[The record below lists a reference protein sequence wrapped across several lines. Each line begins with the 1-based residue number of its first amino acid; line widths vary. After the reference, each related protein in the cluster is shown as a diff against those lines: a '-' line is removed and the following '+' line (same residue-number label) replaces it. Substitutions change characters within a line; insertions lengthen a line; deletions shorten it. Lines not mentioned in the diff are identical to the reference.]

1 MNKILIFKKLILNF
15 IGKKLL
21 ILVLIFSL
29 ISTNFDLFLNVNLTQ
44 AALDP
49 NELEYMIDV
58 GPIAGTGTANYVY
71 VALFN
76 PSGSGR
82 TSLIKRIAIRA
93 DANGTGNYVN
103 LSLRRISAA
112 SGGTLIAASDIPKK
126 NASSS
131 NPVLEVRHTGP
142 TVTFVGAVQ
151 SRLMG
156 QPMPGAAGYFYSVRY
171 ISFGPN
177 DEKIVL
183 QPGEGIALYQEAGG
197 TTAQII
203 RMYVEWEEVTTTPQP
218 QNEYLLA
225 IQRVENAAGVNY
237 VYNSFFNPASSGK
250 TAIVKRIWFGAET
263 CDTTAVYT
271 NNISI
276 RRISSASGGTQ
287 IPQADIPKKH
297 TGSANSVMDVRYG
310 GPTVTLVGGT
320 DARLGMITPCGA
332 AGQPHGWMQ
341 INFHQNDEKLILQP
355 GEGIALISEAAGD
368 LDQLVRMIIEWKEVP
383 VSETPSSQG
392 EYILAFPRISDLAA
406 TSTGTTLNTFFNPSG
421 SGKTVVIKRLVIRND
436 ADGAATY
443 SAFKFR
449 RLTAASGGVLIS
461 AADIPKKHTGSPN
474 SIIEARY
481 CGTTCGTAITATYS
495 GTTDSTLLQVN
506 GPGNIGQ
513 VIGHR
518 EIVFGDNEKLV
529 LQPGEGI
536 GFYIDVTNADLDHYV
551 KILIE
556 WQETTTTPSSQ
567 GEYIIDPGP
576 VGGSTATSYNYISF
590 FNPSASG
597 KTAIIKRISV
607 RIDTVAAA
615 VYIPMRVRRIT
626 SASGGTQITSANIP
640 KKHSGTANS
649 AMDIRKAGV
658 TVTFAQGADA
668 QLIGVETPSA
678 VGAAAAPSLTGYRE
692 LVFINDEK
700 LILQP
705 GEGIVLHH
713 DTSAGDADLRV
724 KILIEWQEVDQANT
738 PTSQGE
744 YLMTIG
750 PVAGSLNANYVY
762 ATIFNP
768 SNSNKNYVV
777 KRIGIRADRSGTLTA
792 PGYIPIT
799 LRKITSASGGTQI
812 SNTDIP
818 EKHTGT
824 GASTSEIRHTNVTV
838 TFAGITDSRFLGVTA
853 PGAVN
858 QSYGDYEIEIVFGD
872 ELILKPGEGIAL
884 YQEQAA
890 GDTNIRFRFDVEWL
904 ESDIPAP
911 SLTCTLSAT
920 LTSFSNLTPN
930 AVSTSSPDIT
940 ITATSS
946 GAFQITVRDTGTS
959 TGPGLYSSSTNYL
972 IQSTDATLTAGTDG
986 YGIQATTTNSNI
998 TINPKYNKSGN
1009 DVGGLSLT
1017 DIVLASSTVSVS
1029 SAQINIKHKASASY
1043 LAPVGSYSDTITYSC
1058 SAL

>member
-1 MNKILIFKKLILNF
+1 MRKYILKTFHNLVKFTIQKI
-15 IGKKLL
+15 
-21 ILVLIFSL
+21 SP
-29 ISTNFDLFLNVNLTQ
+29 LFLIISLLLSSSNLFFASQTQ
-44 AALDP
+44 AALDS

-58 GPIAGTGTANYVY
+58 GPIAGTATANYVY

-82 TSLIKRIAIRA
+82 TALIKRIAIRV
-93 DANGTGNYVN
+93 DAVAAANYVN

-112 SGGTLIAASDIPKK
+112 SGGTLIAASNIPKK

-131 NPVLEVRHTGP
+131 NPILEVRHTGP
-142 TVTFVGAVQ
+142 TVTFVGVVQ

-156 QPMPGAAGYFYSVRY
+156 QPMPGAAGYFYSVRD

-183 QPGEGIALYQEAGG
+183 QPGEGVALYQEAAGDID
-197 TTAQII
+197 QRI
-203 RMYVEWEEVTTTPQP
+203 RMYVEWEEVTNTPSA

-225 IQRVENAAGVNY
+225 IQRVEVAATANY
-237 VYNSFFNPASSGK
+237 VYNSFFNPVGSGK
-250 TAIVKRIWFGAET
+250 TAIVKRIWFGSET
-263 CDTTAVYT
+263 CDATAVYT

-276 RRISSASGGTQ
+276 RRISSASGGTW
-287 IPQADIPKKH
+287 INPTGIPKKH

-332 AGQPHGWMQ
+332 VGQPHGWMQ
-341 INFHQNDEKLILQP
+341 IDFRQNDEKLILQP

-368 LDQLVRMIIEWKEVP
+368 IDQLVRMIIEWQEVT
-383 VSETPSSQG
+383 STPSSQG
-392 EYILAFPRISDLAA
+392 EYILAFPRISDEA
-406 TSTGTTLNTFFNPSG
+406 TAPAVGTTFYTFYNPSS
-421 SGKTVVIKRLVIRND
+421 SGKTAIIKRLVIRND
-436 ADGAATY
+436 ADAAATY

-506 GPGNIGQ
+506 GPGAAAQ

-536 GFYIDVTNADLDHYV
+536 GFYIDVATGDIDHYI

-556 WQETTTTPSSQ
+556 WQETAITPSSQ
-567 GEYIIDPGP
+567 GEYLIDPSP
-576 VGGSTATSYNYISF
+576 VNGSTATSYNYVSF

-597 KTAIIKRISV
+597 KTAIIKRVSV
-607 RIDTVAAA
+607 RIDAAASA
-615 VYIPMRVRRIT
+615 VYIPMRLRRIT
-626 SASGGTQITSANIP
+626 SASGGTQITAANIP

-668 QLIGVETPSA
+668 QLIGVQTPGA
-678 VGAAAAPSLTGYRE
+678 VGAAAAPSLTGYSE
-692 LVFINDEK
+692 LVFVNDEK

-713 DTSAGDADLRV
+713 DTAAGDADLRV

-744 YLMTIG
+744 YLMTVG

-812 SNTDIP
+812 SNGDVS
-818 EKHTGT
+818 EKHSGTATSTAEIRTT
-824 GASTSEIRHTNVTV
+824 GATV
-838 TFAGITDSRFLGVTA
+838 TFAGVTDSRFLGVTA
-853 PGAVN
+853 PGAVK

-872 ELILKPGEGIAL
+872 ELILQPGEGIAL
-884 YQEQAA
+884 YQESAA
-890 GDTNIRFRFDVEWL
+890 GDANISFRFNIDWL
-904 ESDIPAP
+904 ESNISAP

-920 LTSFSNLTPN
+920 STDFASLTPS

-940 ITATSS
+940 ITITSS
-946 GAFQITVRDTGTS
+946 GGFQVTVKDAGNGS
-959 TGPGLYSSSTNYL
+959 GPGLYKSTSPTYL
-972 IQSTDATLTAGTDG
+972 IQSADATLTASSDG

-998 TINPKYNKSGN
+998 TINSKYNKSGN

-1017 DIVLASSTVSVS
+1017 DIVLASSTSAVS
-1029 SAQINIKHKASASY
+1029 SAPIDIKHKASASY

-1058 SAL
+1058 SSL